1 MYKHFL
7 SVLSA
12 VIISILPATAQGTFQ
27 RPKLVVGVVID
38 QMRWDYLY
46 RYQNRFEEDGF
57 KRLMRE
63 GFNCENT
70 MLNYIPAVTAIGH
83 TSLYTGSVPAIHGI
97 AGNDFHINGKQTY
110 CTDDDNVS
118 TVGSTSNA
126 GKMSPRNLQ
135 TTTIGD
141 ELHLATNYQS
151 KVISISLKDRAAI
164 LPGGH
169 TADGAY
175 WFDTETGNFITS
187 TYYRDELPEWLD
199 KFNDKQLAKQY
210 LSKDWNTLYPIE
222 SYKKSC
228 VDNNDYET
236 PFPNTAA
243 PTMPVATSKIM
254 ETEGYGLIRNTPY
267 GNTITIDLALA
278 AIDGEHLG
286 NRGETDMLA
295 ISLSSTD
302 YIGHQFGT
310 YAIETEDTYL
320 RLDRDIARLLTT
332 LDEKIG
338 KGEYL
343 LFLTADHAAA
353 HNFKFLKDKN
363 IPAGGWDI
371 EKTKKSLNNNL
382 KSTFKTDKNLVSGLL
397 NYQIFLD
404 NEKIDSL
411 GIDKGDVIS
420 SAINYIKR
428 GEGVYC
434 AVEQENAG
442 TATIPSP
449 IKDRIIN
456 GYYPGRSGEIQIIMS
471 PGWYGLESEETGGTD
486 HGVWHPYDTH
496 VPLIFFG
503 SGIKPGHTFAPVDF
517 TDIAATIC
525 ALLRIQMP
533 DGCIGKPI
541 ADLTD
546 K

>member
-1 MYKHFL
+1 MHKYLFSL
-7 SVLSA
+7 LLA
-12 VIISILPATAQGTFQ
+12 AILAMPAMAQNPFR
-27 RPKLVVGVVID
+27 RPKLVVGVVVD

-46 RYQNRFEEDGF
+46 RYQERFGDNGF

-83 TSLYTGSVPAIHGI
+83 TSIYTGSVPAIHGI
-97 AGNDFHINGKQTY
+97 AGNDFHIDGKQTY
-110 CTDDDNVS
+110 CTDDAAVA
-118 TVGSTSNA
+118 TVGSNSDA
-126 GKMSPRNLQ
+126 GKMSPHNLKV
-135 TTTIGD
+135 TTIGD
-141 ELHLATNYQS
+141 ELHLATNYRS
-151 KVISISLKDRAAI
+151 KVISVSLKDRASI

-175 WFDTETGNFITS
+175 WFDAETGNFITS
-187 TYYRDELPEWLD
+187 TYYRKDLPGWLK
-199 KFNDKQLAKQY
+199 KFNDRQLAKHY
-210 LSKDWNTLYPIE
+210 LSQDWETLYPTE
-222 SYKKSC
+222 SYKNSTA
-228 VDNNDYET
+228 DNNSYEN
-236 PFPNTAA
+236 PFPGADT
-243 PTMPVATSKIM
+243 PTMPVATSKLM
-254 ETEGYGLIRNTPY
+254 DSEGLGLIRNTPY
-267 GNTITIDLALA
+267 GNTLTIDLALA
-278 AIDGEHLG
+278 AIDGERLG

-295 ISLSSTD
+295 VSLSSTD

-320 RLDRDIARLLTT
+320 RLDRDIARLLAA
-332 LDEKIG
+332 LDQEIG

-353 HNFKFLKDKN
+353 HNFKFLTDKG

-371 EKTKKSLNNNL
+371 GKTKAALNSHL
-382 KSTFKTDKNLVSGLL
+382 KAEFKTDCNLVSGLL

-411 GIDKGDVIS
+411 GISKENVVAA
-420 SAINYIKR
+420 AIDYIKR

-442 TATIPSP
+442 TATLPSP
-449 IKDRIIN
+449 IKDRIVN
-456 GYYPGRSGEIQIIMS
+456 GYYPGRSGEIQIIMQ
-471 PGWYGLESEETGGTD
+471 PGWYGLESEATGGTD

-503 SGIKPGHTFAPVDF
+503 SGINPGATFTPVEI
-517 TDIAATIC
+517 TDIAATVC
-525 ALLRIQMP
+525 ALLHIQMP
-533 DGCIGKPI
+533 DGCLGKPVTE
-541 ADLTD
+541 LT

>member
-1 MYKHFL
+1 MHKYLFSFL
-7 SVLSA
+7 LA
-12 VIISILPATAQGTFQ
+12 AILAMPAMAQNPFR
-27 RPKLVVGVVID
+27 RPKLVVGVVVD

-46 RYQNRFEEDGF
+46 RYQERFGDNGF

-83 TSLYTGSVPAIHGI
+83 TSIYTGSVPAIHGI
-97 AGNDFHINGKQTY
+97 AGNDFHIDGKQTY
-110 CTDDDNVS
+110 CTDDAAVA
-118 TVGSTSNA
+118 TVGSNSDA
-126 GKMSPRNLQ
+126 GKMSPHNLKV
-135 TTTIGD
+135 TTIGD
-141 ELHLATNYQS
+141 ELHLATNYRS
-151 KVISISLKDRAAI
+151 KIISVSLKDRASI

-175 WFDTETGNFITS
+175 WFDAETGNFITS
-187 TYYRDELPEWLD
+187 TYYRKDLPGWLK
-199 KFNDKQLAKQY
+199 KFNDRQLAKHY
-210 LSKDWNTLYPIE
+210 LSQDWETLYPTE
-222 SYKKSC
+222 SYKNSTA
-228 VDNNDYET
+228 DNNSYEN
-236 PFPNTAA
+236 PFPGADT
-243 PTMPVATSKIM
+243 PTMPVTTSKLM
-254 ETEGYGLIRNTPY
+254 DSEGLGLIRNTPY
-267 GNTITIDLALA
+267 GNTLTIDLALA
-278 AIDGEHLG
+278 AIDGERLG

-295 ISLSSTD
+295 VSLSSTD

-320 RLDRDIARLLTT
+320 RLDRDIARLLAA
-332 LDEKIG
+332 LDQKIG

-353 HNFKFLKDKN
+353 HNFKFLTDKG

-371 EKTKKSLNNNL
+371 EKTKAALNSHL
-382 KSTFKTDKNLVSGLL
+382 KAEFKTDCNLVSGLL

-411 GIDKGDVIS
+411 GISKENVVAA
-420 SAINYIKR
+420 AIDYIKR

-442 TATIPSP
+442 TATLPSP
-449 IKDRIIN
+449 IKDRIVN
-456 GYYPGRSGEIQIIMS
+456 GYYPGRSGEIQIIMQ
-471 PGWYGLESEETGGTD
+471 PGWYGLESEATGGTD

-503 SGIKPGHTFAPVDF
+503 SGINPGATFTPVEI
-517 TDIAATIC
+517 TDIAATVC
-525 ALLRIQMP
+525 ALLHIQMP
-533 DGCIGKPI
+533 DGCIGKPVTE
-541 ADLTD
+541 LT

>member
-1 MYKHFL
+1 MHKYLFSL
-7 SVLSA
+7 LLA
-12 VIISILPATAQGTFQ
+12 AILAMPAMAQNPFR
-27 RPKLVVGVVID
+27 RPKLVVGVVVD

-46 RYQNRFEEDGF
+46 RYQERFGDNGF

-83 TSLYTGSVPAIHGI
+83 TSIYTGSVPAIHGI
-97 AGNDFHINGKQTY
+97 AGNDFHIDGKQTY
-110 CTDDDNVS
+110 CTDDAAVA
-118 TVGSTSNA
+118 TVGSNSDA
-126 GKMSPRNLQ
+126 GKMSPHNLKV
-135 TTTIGD
+135 TTIGD
-141 ELHLATNYQS
+141 ELHLATNYRS
-151 KVISISLKDRAAI
+151 KVISVSLKDRASI

-175 WFDTETGNFITS
+175 WFDAETGNFITS
-187 TYYRDELPEWLD
+187 TYYRKDLPGWLK
-199 KFNDKQLAKQY
+199 KFNDRQLAKHY
-210 LSKDWNTLYPIE
+210 LSQDWETLYPTE
-222 SYKKSC
+222 SYKNSTA
-228 VDNNDYET
+228 DNNSYEN
-236 PFPNTAA
+236 PFPGADT
-243 PTMPVATSKIM
+243 PTMPVTTSKLM
-254 ETEGYGLIRNTPY
+254 DSEGLGLIRNTPY
-267 GNTITIDLALA
+267 GNTLTIDLALA
-278 AIDGEHLG
+278 AIDGERLG

-295 ISLSSTD
+295 VSLSSTD

-320 RLDRDIARLLTT
+320 RLDRDIARLLAA
-332 LDEKIG
+332 LDQKIG

-353 HNFKFLKDKN
+353 HNFKFLTDKG

-371 EKTKKSLNNNL
+371 GKTKAALNSHL
-382 KSTFKTDKNLVSGLL
+382 KAEFKTDCNLVSGLL

-411 GIDKGDVIS
+411 GISKKNVVAA
-420 SAINYIKR
+420 AIDYIKR

-442 TATIPSP
+442 TATLPSP
-449 IKDRIIN
+449 IKDRIVN
-456 GYYPGRSGEIQIIMS
+456 GYYPGRSGEIQIIMQ
-471 PGWYGLESEETGGTD
+471 PGWYGLESEATGGTD

-503 SGIKPGHTFAPVDF
+503 SGINPGATFTPVEI
-517 TDIAATIC
+517 TDIAATVC
-525 ALLRIQMP
+525 ALLHIQMP
-533 DGCIGKPI
+533 DGCLGKPVTE
-541 ADLTD
+541 LT

>member
-1 MYKHFL
+1 MHKYLFSL
-7 SVLSA
+7 LLA
-12 VIISILPATAQGTFQ
+12 AILAMPAMAQNPFR
-27 RPKLVVGVVID
+27 RPKLVVGVVVD

-46 RYQNRFEEDGF
+46 RYQERFGDNGF

-83 TSLYTGSVPAIHGI
+83 TSIYTGSVPAIHGI
-97 AGNDFHINGKQTY
+97 AGNDFHIDGKQTY
-110 CTDDDNVS
+110 CTDDAAVA
-118 TVGSTSNA
+118 TVGSNSDA
-126 GKMSPRNLQ
+126 GKMSPHNLKV
-135 TTTIGD
+135 TTIGD
-141 ELHLATNYQS
+141 ELHLATNYRS
-151 KVISISLKDRAAI
+151 KIISVSLKDRASI

-175 WFDTETGNFITS
+175 WFDAETGNFITS
-187 TYYRDELPEWLD
+187 TYYRKDLPGWLK
-199 KFNDKQLAKQY
+199 KFNDRQLAKHY
-210 LSKDWNTLYPIE
+210 LSQDWETLYPTE
-222 SYKKSC
+222 SYKNSTA
-228 VDNNDYET
+228 DNNSYEN
-236 PFPNTAA
+236 PFPGADT
-243 PTMPVATSKIM
+243 PTMPVTTSKLM
-254 ETEGYGLIRNTPY
+254 DSEGLGLIRNTPY
-267 GNTITIDLALA
+267 GNTLTIDLALA
-278 AIDGEHLG
+278 AIDGERLG

-295 ISLSSTD
+295 VSLSSTD

-320 RLDRDIARLLTT
+320 RLDRDIARLLAA
-332 LDEKIG
+332 LDQEIG

-353 HNFKFLKDKN
+353 HNFKFLTDKG

-371 EKTKKSLNNNL
+371 EKTKAALNSHL
-382 KSTFKTDKNLVSGLL
+382 KAEFKTDCNLVSGLL

-411 GIDKGDVIS
+411 GISKENVVAA
-420 SAINYIKR
+420 AIDYIKR

-442 TATIPSP
+442 TATLPSP
-449 IKDRIIN
+449 IKDRIVN
-456 GYYPGRSGEIQIIMS
+456 GYYPGRSGEIQIIMQ
-471 PGWYGLESEETGGTD
+471 PGWYGLESEATGGTD

-503 SGIKPGHTFAPVDF
+503 SGINPGATFTPVEI
-517 TDIAATIC
+517 TDIAATVC
-525 ALLRIQMP
+525 ALLHIQMP
-533 DGCIGKPI
+533 DGCIGKPVTE
-541 ADLTD
+541 LT

>member
-1 MYKHFL
+1 MHKYLFSL
-7 SVLSA
+7 LLA
-12 VIISILPATAQGTFQ
+12 AILAMPAMAQNPFR
-27 RPKLVVGVVID
+27 RPKLVVGVVVD

-46 RYQNRFEEDGF
+46 RYQERFGDNGF

-83 TSLYTGSVPAIHGI
+83 TSIYTGSVPAIHGI
-97 AGNDFHINGKQTY
+97 AGNDFHIDGKQTY
-110 CTDDDNVS
+110 CTDDAAVA
-118 TVGSTSNA
+118 TVGSNSDA
-126 GKMSPRNLQ
+126 GKMSPHNLKV
-135 TTTIGD
+135 TTIGD
-141 ELHLATNYQS
+141 ELHLATNYRS
-151 KVISISLKDRAAI
+151 KIISVSLKDRASI

-175 WFDTETGNFITS
+175 WFDAETGNFITS
-187 TYYRDELPEWLD
+187 TYYRKDLPGWLK
-199 KFNDKQLAKQY
+199 KFNDRQLAKHY
-210 LSKDWNTLYPIE
+210 LSQDWETLYPTE
-222 SYKKSC
+222 SYKNSTA
-228 VDNNDYET
+228 DNNSYEN
-236 PFPNTAA
+236 PFPGADT
-243 PTMPVATSKIM
+243 PTMPVTTSKLM
-254 ETEGYGLIRNTPY
+254 DSEGLGLIRNTPY
-267 GNTITIDLALA
+267 GNTLTIDLALA
-278 AIDGEHLG
+278 AIDGERLG

-295 ISLSSTD
+295 VSLSSTD

-320 RLDRDIARLLTT
+320 RLDRDIARLLAA
-332 LDEKIG
+332 LDQEIG

-353 HNFKFLKDKN
+353 HNFKFLTDKG

-371 EKTKKSLNNNL
+371 EKTKAALNSHL
-382 KSTFKTDKNLVSGLL
+382 KAEFKTDCNLVSGLL

-411 GIDKGDVIS
+411 GISKENVVAA
-420 SAINYIKR
+420 AIDYIKR

-442 TATIPSP
+442 TATLPSP
-449 IKDRIIN
+449 IKDRIVN
-456 GYYPGRSGEIQIIMS
+456 GYYPGRSGEIQIIMQ
-471 PGWYGLESEETGGTD
+471 PGWYGLESEATGGTD

-503 SGIKPGHTFAPVDF
+503 SGINPGATFTPVEI
-517 TDIAATIC
+517 TDIAATVC
-525 ALLRIQMP
+525 ALLHIQMP
-533 DGCIGKPI
+533 DGCLGKPVTE
-541 ADLTD
+541 LT

>member
-1 MYKHFL
+1 MHKYLFSL
-7 SVLSA
+7 LLA
-12 VIISILPATAQGTFQ
+12 AILAMPAMAQNPFR
-27 RPKLVVGVVID
+27 RPKLVVGVVVD

-46 RYQNRFEEDGF
+46 RYQERFGDNGF

-83 TSLYTGSVPAIHGI
+83 TSIYTGSVPAIHGI
-97 AGNDFHINGKQTY
+97 AGNDFHIDGKQTY
-110 CTDDDNVS
+110 CTDDAAVA
-118 TVGSTSNA
+118 TVGSNSDA
-126 GKMSPRNLQ
+126 GKMSPHNLKV
-135 TTTIGD
+135 TTIGD
-141 ELHLATNYQS
+141 ELHLATNYRS
-151 KVISISLKDRAAI
+151 KVISVSLKDRASI

-175 WFDTETGNFITS
+175 WFDAETGNFITS
-187 TYYRDELPEWLD
+187 TYYRKDLPGWLK
-199 KFNDKQLAKQY
+199 KFNDRQLAKHY
-210 LSKDWNTLYPIE
+210 LSQDWETLYPTE
-222 SYKKSC
+222 SYKNSTA
-228 VDNNDYET
+228 DNNSYEN
-236 PFPNTAA
+236 PFPGADT
-243 PTMPVATSKIM
+243 PTMPVTTSKLM
-254 ETEGYGLIRNTPY
+254 DSEGLGLIRNTPY
-267 GNTITIDLALA
+267 GNTLTIDLALA
-278 AIDGEHLG
+278 AIDGERLG

-295 ISLSSTD
+295 VSLSSTD

-320 RLDRDIARLLTT
+320 RLDRDIARLLAA
-332 LDEKIG
+332 LDQKIG

-353 HNFKFLKDKN
+353 HNFKFLTDKG

-371 EKTKKSLNNNL
+371 GKTKAALNSHL
-382 KSTFKTDKNLVSGLL
+382 KAEFKTDCNLVSGLL

-411 GIDKGDVIS
+411 CISKENVVAAAID
-420 SAINYIKR
+420 YIKR

-442 TATIPSP
+442 TATLPSP
-449 IKDRIIN
+449 IKNRIVN
-456 GYYPGRSGEIQIIMS
+456 GYYPGRSGEIQIIMQ
-471 PGWYGLESEETGGTD
+471 PGWYGLESEATGGTD

-503 SGIKPGHTFAPVDF
+503 SGINPGATFTPVEI
-517 TDIAATIC
+517 TDIAATVC
-525 ALLRIQMP
+525 ALLHIQMP
-533 DGCIGKPI
+533 DGCLGKPVTE
-541 ADLTD
+541 LT

>member
-1 MYKHFL
+1 MHKYLFSL
-7 SVLSA
+7 LLA
-12 VIISILPATAQGTFQ
+12 AILAMPAMAQNPFR
-27 RPKLVVGVVID
+27 RPKLVVGVVVD

-46 RYQNRFEEDGF
+46 RYQERFGDNGF

-83 TSLYTGSVPAIHGI
+83 TSIYTGSVPAIHGI
-97 AGNDFHINGKQTY
+97 AGNDFHIDGKQTY
-110 CTDDDNVS
+110 CTDDAAVA
-118 TVGSTSNA
+118 TVGSNSDA
-126 GKMSPRNLQ
+126 GKMSPHNLKV
-135 TTTIGD
+135 TTIGD
-141 ELHLATNYQS
+141 ELHLATNYRS
-151 KVISISLKDRAAI
+151 KIISVSLKDRASI

-175 WFDTETGNFITS
+175 WFDAETGNFITS
-187 TYYRDELPEWLD
+187 TYYRKDLPGWL
-199 KFNDKQLAKQY
+199 KQFNDRQLAKHY
-210 LSKDWNTLYPIE
+210 LSQDWETLYPTE
-222 SYKKSC
+222 SYKNSTA
-228 VDNNDYET
+228 DNNSYEN
-236 PFPNTAA
+236 PFPGADT
-243 PTMPVATSKIM
+243 PTMPVATSKLM
-254 ETEGYGLIRNTPY
+254 DSEGLGLIRNTPY
-267 GNTITIDLALA
+267 GNTLTIDLALA
-278 AIDGEHLG
+278 AIDGERLG

-295 ISLSSTD
+295 VSLSSTD

-310 YAIETEDTYL
+310 YAIETEDAYL
-320 RLDRDIARLLTT
+320 RLDRDIARLLAA
-332 LDEKIG
+332 LDQKIG

-353 HNFKFLKDKN
+353 HNFKFLTDKG

-371 EKTKKSLNNNL
+371 EKTKAALNSHL
-382 KSTFKTDKNLVSGLL
+382 KAEFKTDCNLVSGLL

-411 GIDKGDVIS
+411 GISKENVVAA
-420 SAINYIKR
+420 AIDYIKR

-442 TATIPSP
+442 TATLPSP
-449 IKDRIIN
+449 IKDRIVN
-456 GYYPGRSGEIQIIMS
+456 GYYPGRSGEIQIIMQ
-471 PGWYGLESEETGGTD
+471 PGWYGLESEATGGTD

-503 SGIKPGHTFAPVDF
+503 SGINPGATFTPVEI
-517 TDIAATIC
+517 TDIAATVC
-525 ALLRIQMP
+525 ALLHIQMP
-533 DGCIGKPI
+533 DGCLGKPVTE
-541 ADLTD
+541 LT

>member
-1 MYKHFL
+1 MHKYLFSL
-7 SVLSA
+7 LLA
-12 VIISILPATAQGTFQ
+12 AILAMPAMAQNPFR
-27 RPKLVVGVVID
+27 RPKLVVGVVVD

-46 RYQNRFEEDGF
+46 RYQERFGDNGF

-83 TSLYTGSVPAIHGI
+83 TSIYTGSVPAIHGI
-97 AGNDFHINGKQTY
+97 AGNDFHIDGKQTY
-110 CTDDDNVS
+110 CTDDAAVA
-118 TVGSTSNA
+118 TVGSNSDA
-126 GKMSPRNLQ
+126 GKMSPHNLKV
-135 TTTIGD
+135 TTIGD
-141 ELHLATNYQS
+141 ELHLATNYRS
-151 KVISISLKDRAAI
+151 KVISVSLKDRASI

-175 WFDTETGNFITS
+175 WFDAETGNFITS
-187 TYYRDELPEWLD
+187 TYYRKDLPGWL
-199 KFNDKQLAKQY
+199 KQFNDRQLAKHY
-210 LSKDWNTLYPIE
+210 LSQDWETLYPTE
-222 SYKKSC
+222 SYKNSTA
-228 VDNNDYET
+228 DNNSYEN
-236 PFPNTAA
+236 PFPGADT
-243 PTMPVATSKIM
+243 PTMPVATSKLM
-254 ETEGYGLIRNTPY
+254 DSEGLGLIRNTPY
-267 GNTITIDLALA
+267 GNTLTIDLALA
-278 AIDGEHLG
+278 AIDGERLG

-295 ISLSSTD
+295 VSLSSTD

-320 RLDRDIARLLTT
+320 RLDRDIARLLAA
-332 LDEKIG
+332 LDQKIG

-353 HNFKFLKDKN
+353 HNFKFLTDKG

-371 EKTKKSLNNNL
+371 EKTKAALNSHL
-382 KSTFKTDKNLVSGLL
+382 KAEFKTDCNLVSGLL

-411 GIDKGDVIS
+411 GISKENVVAA
-420 SAINYIKR
+420 AIDYIKR

-442 TATIPSP
+442 TATLPSP
-449 IKDRIIN
+449 IKDRIVN
-456 GYYPGRSGEIQIIMS
+456 GYYPGRSGEIQIIMQ
-471 PGWYGLESEETGGTD
+471 PGWYGLESEATGGTD

-503 SGIKPGHTFAPVDF
+503 SGINPGATFTPVEI
-517 TDIAATIC
+517 TDIAATVC
-525 ALLRIQMP
+525 ALLHIQMP
-533 DGCIGKPI
+533 DGCIGKPVI
-541 ADLTD
+541 ELT

>member
-1 MYKHFL
+1 MHKYLFSL
-7 SVLSA
+7 LLA
-12 VIISILPATAQGTFQ
+12 AILAMPAMAQNPFR
-27 RPKLVVGVVID
+27 RPKLVVGVVVD

-46 RYQNRFEEDGF
+46 RYQERFGDNGF

-83 TSLYTGSVPAIHGI
+83 TSIYTGSVPAIHGI
-97 AGNDFHINGKQTY
+97 AGNDFHIDGKQTY
-110 CTDDDNVS
+110 CTDDAAVA
-118 TVGSTSNA
+118 TVGSNSDA
-126 GKMSPRNLQ
+126 GKMSPHNLKV
-135 TTTIGD
+135 TTIGD
-141 ELHLATNYQS
+141 ELHLATNYRS
-151 KVISISLKDRAAI
+151 KVISVSLKDRASI

-175 WFDTETGNFITS
+175 WFDAETGNFITS
-187 TYYRDELPEWLD
+187 TYYRKDLPGWL
-199 KFNDKQLAKQY
+199 KQFNDRQLAKHY
-210 LSKDWNTLYPIE
+210 LSQDWETLYPTE
-222 SYKKSC
+222 SYKNSTA
-228 VDNNDYET
+228 DNNSYEN
-236 PFPNTAA
+236 PFPGADT
-243 PTMPVATSKIM
+243 PTMPVATSKLM
-254 ETEGYGLIRNTPY
+254 DSEGLGLIRNTPY
-267 GNTITIDLALA
+267 GNTLTIDLALA
-278 AIDGEHLG
+278 AIDGERLG

-295 ISLSSTD
+295 VSLSSTD

-320 RLDRDIARLLTT
+320 RLDRDIARLLAA
-332 LDEKIG
+332 LDQKIG

-353 HNFKFLKDKN
+353 HNFKFLTDKG

-371 EKTKKSLNNNL
+371 EKTKAALNSHL
-382 KSTFKTDKNLVSGLL
+382 KAEFKTDCNLVSGLL

-411 GIDKGDVIS
+411 GISKENVVAA
-420 SAINYIKR
+420 AIDYIKR

-442 TATIPSP
+442 TATLPSP
-449 IKDRIIN
+449 IKDRIVN
-456 GYYPGRSGEIQIIMS
+456 GYYPGRSGEIQIIMQ
-471 PGWYGLESEETGGTD
+471 PGWYGLESEATGGTD

-503 SGIKPGHTFAPVDF
+503 SGINPGATFTPVEI
-517 TDIAATIC
+517 TDIAATVC
-525 ALLRIQMP
+525 ALLHIQMP
-533 DGCIGKPI
+533 DGCLGKPVTE
-541 ADLTD
+541 LT

>member
-1 MYKHFL
+1 MHKYLFSL
-7 SVLSA
+7 LLA
-12 VIISILPATAQGTFQ
+12 AILAMPAMAQNPFR
-27 RPKLVVGVVID
+27 RPKLVVGVVVD

-46 RYQNRFEEDGF
+46 RYQERFGDNGF

-83 TSLYTGSVPAIHGI
+83 TSIYTGSVPAIHGI
-97 AGNDFHINGKQTY
+97 AGNDFHIDGKQTY
-110 CTDDDNVS
+110 CTDDAAVA
-118 TVGSTSNA
+118 TVGSNSDA
-126 GKMSPRNLQ
+126 GKMSPHNLKV
-135 TTTIGD
+135 TTIGD
-141 ELHLATNYQS
+141 ELHLATNYRS
-151 KVISISLKDRAAI
+151 KVISVSLKDRASI

-175 WFDTETGNFITS
+175 WFDAETGNFITS
-187 TYYRDELPEWLD
+187 TYYRKDLPGWLK
-199 KFNDKQLAKQY
+199 KFNDRQLAKHY
-210 LSKDWNTLYPIE
+210 LSQDWETLYPTE
-222 SYKKSC
+222 SYKNSTA
-228 VDNNDYET
+228 DNNSYEN
-236 PFPNTAA
+236 PFPGADT
-243 PTMPVATSKIM
+243 PTMPVTTSKLM
-254 ETEGYGLIRNTPY
+254 DSEGLGLIRNTPY
-267 GNTITIDLALA
+267 GNTLTIDLALA
-278 AIDGEHLG
+278 AIDGERLG

-295 ISLSSTD
+295 VSLSPTD

-320 RLDRDIARLLTT
+320 RLDRDIARLLAA
-332 LDEKIG
+332 LDQKIG

-353 HNFKFLKDKN
+353 HNFKFLTDKG

-371 EKTKKSLNNNL
+371 GKTKAALNSHL
-382 KSTFKTDKNLVSGLL
+382 KAEFKTDCNLVSGLL

-411 GIDKGDVIS
+411 CISKENVVAAAID
-420 SAINYIKR
+420 YIKR

-442 TATIPSP
+442 TATLPSP
-449 IKDRIIN
+449 IKNRIVN
-456 GYYPGRSGEIQIIMS
+456 GYYPGRSGEIQIIMQ
-471 PGWYGLESEETGGTD
+471 PGWYGLESEATGGTD

-503 SGIKPGHTFAPVDF
+503 SGINPGATFTPVEI
-517 TDIAATIC
+517 TDIAATVC
-525 ALLRIQMP
+525 ALLHIQMP
-533 DGCIGKPI
+533 DGCLGKPVTE
-541 ADLTD
+541 LT

>member
-1 MYKHFL
+1 MHKYLFSL
-7 SVLSA
+7 LLA
-12 VIISILPATAQGTFQ
+12 AILAMPAMAQNPFR
-27 RPKLVVGVVID
+27 RPKLVVGVVVD

-46 RYQNRFEEDGF
+46 RYQERFGDNGF

-83 TSLYTGSVPAIHGI
+83 TSIYTGSVPAIHGI
-97 AGNDFHINGKQTY
+97 AGNDFHIDGKQTY
-110 CTDDDNVS
+110 CTDDAAVA
-118 TVGSTSNA
+118 TVGSNSDA
-126 GKMSPRNLQ
+126 GKMSPHNLKV
-135 TTTIGD
+135 TTIGD
-141 ELHLATNYQS
+141 ELHLATNYRS
-151 KVISISLKDRAAI
+151 KIISVSLKDRASI

-175 WFDTETGNFITS
+175 WFDAETGNFITS
-187 TYYRDELPEWLD
+187 TYYRKDLPGWL
-199 KFNDKQLAKQY
+199 KQFNDRQLAKHY
-210 LSKDWNTLYPIE
+210 LSQDWETLYPTE
-222 SYKKSC
+222 SYKNSTA
-228 VDNNDYET
+228 DNNSYEN
-236 PFPNTAA
+236 PFPGADT
-243 PTMPVATSKIM
+243 PTMPVATSKLM
-254 ETEGYGLIRNTPY
+254 DSEGLGLIRNTPY
-267 GNTITIDLALA
+267 GNTLTIDLALA
-278 AIDGEHLG
+278 AIDGERLG

-295 ISLSSTD
+295 VSLSSTD

-320 RLDRDIARLLTT
+320 RLDRDIARLLAA
-332 LDEKIG
+332 LDHEIG

-353 HNFKFLKDKN
+353 HNFKFLTDKG

-371 EKTKKSLNNNL
+371 EKTKAALNSHL
-382 KSTFKTDKNLVSGLL
+382 KAEFKTDCNLVSGLL

-411 GIDKGDVIS
+411 CISKENVVAAAID
-420 SAINYIKR
+420 YIKR

-442 TATIPSP
+442 TATLPSP
-449 IKDRIIN
+449 IKDRIVN
-456 GYYPGRSGEIQIIMS
+456 GYYPGRSGEIQIIMQ
-471 PGWYGLESEETGGTD
+471 PGWYGLESEATGGTD

-503 SGIKPGHTFAPVDF
+503 SGINPGATFTPVEI
-517 TDIAATIC
+517 TDIAATVC
-525 ALLRIQMP
+525 ALLHIQMP
-533 DGCIGKPI
+533 DGCLGKPVTE
-541 ADLTD
+541 LT

>member
-1 MYKHFL
+1 MHKYLFSL
-7 SVLSA
+7 LLA
-12 VIISILPATAQGTFQ
+12 AILAMPAMAQNPFR
-27 RPKLVVGVVID
+27 RPKLVVGVVVD

-46 RYQNRFEEDGF
+46 RYQERFGDNGF

-83 TSLYTGSVPAIHGI
+83 TSIYTGSVPAIHGI
-97 AGNDFHINGKQTY
+97 AGNDFHIDGKQTY
-110 CTDDDNVS
+110 CTDDAAVA
-118 TVGSTSNA
+118 TVGSNSDA
-126 GKMSPRNLQ
+126 GKMSPHNLKV
-135 TTTIGD
+135 TTIGD
-141 ELHLATNYQS
+141 ELHLATNYRS
-151 KVISISLKDRAAI
+151 KVISVSLKDRASI

-175 WFDTETGNFITS
+175 WFDAETGNFITS
-187 TYYRDELPEWLD
+187 TYYRKDLPGWLK
-199 KFNDKQLAKQY
+199 KFNDRQLAKHY
-210 LSKDWNTLYPIE
+210 LSQDWETLYPTE
-222 SYKKSC
+222 SYKNSTA
-228 VDNNDYET
+228 DNNSYEN
-236 PFPNTAA
+236 PFPGADT
-243 PTMPVATSKIM
+243 PTMPVTTSKLM
-254 ETEGYGLIRNTPY
+254 DSEGLGLIRNTPY
-267 GNTITIDLALA
+267 GNTLTIDLALA
-278 AIDGEHLG
+278 AIDGERLG

-295 ISLSSTD
+295 VSLSSTD

-320 RLDRDIARLLTT
+320 RLDRDIARLLAA
-332 LDEKIG
+332 LDQKIG

-353 HNFKFLKDKN
+353 HNFKFLTDKG

-371 EKTKKSLNNNL
+371 GKTKAALNSHL
-382 KSTFKTDKNLVSGLL
+382 KAEFKTDCNLVSGLL

-411 GIDKGDVIS
+411 CISKENVVAAAID
-420 SAINYIKR
+420 YIKR

-442 TATIPSP
+442 TATLPSP
-449 IKDRIIN
+449 IKNRIVN
-456 GYYPGRSGEIQIIMS
+456 GYYPGRSGEIQIIMQ
-471 PGWYGLESEETGGTD
+471 PGWYGLESEATGGTD

-503 SGIKPGHTFAPVDF
+503 SGINPGATFTPVEI
-517 TDIAATIC
+517 TDIAATVC
-525 ALLRIQMP
+525 ALLHIQMP
-533 DGCIGKPI
+533 DGCIGKPVTE
-541 ADLTD
+541 LT

>member
-1 MYKHFL
+1 MHKYLFSL
-7 SVLSA
+7 LLA
-12 VIISILPATAQGTFQ
+12 AILAMPAMAQNPFR
-27 RPKLVVGVVID
+27 RPKLVVGVVVD

-46 RYQNRFEEDGF
+46 RYQERFGDNGF

-83 TSLYTGSVPAIHGI
+83 TSIYTGSVPAIHGI
-97 AGNDFHINGKQTY
+97 AGNDFHIDGKQTY
-110 CTDDDNVS
+110 CTDDAAVA
-118 TVGSTSNA
+118 TVGSNSDA
-126 GKMSPRNLQ
+126 GKMSPHNLKV
-135 TTTIGD
+135 TTIGD
-141 ELHLATNYQS
+141 ELHLATNYRS
-151 KVISISLKDRAAI
+151 KVISVSLKDRASI

-175 WFDTETGNFITS
+175 WFDAETGNFITS
-187 TYYRDELPEWLD
+187 TYYRKDLPGWL
-199 KFNDKQLAKQY
+199 KQFNDRQLAKHY
-210 LSKDWNTLYPIE
+210 LSQDWETLYPTE
-222 SYKKSC
+222 SYKNSTA
-228 VDNNDYET
+228 DNNSYEN
-236 PFPNTAA
+236 PFPGADT
-243 PTMPVATSKIM
+243 PTMPVTTSKLM
-254 ETEGYGLIRNTPY
+254 DSEGLGLIRNTPY
-267 GNTITIDLALA
+267 GNTLTIDLALA
-278 AIDGEHLG
+278 AIDGERLG

-295 ISLSSTD
+295 VSLSSTD

-320 RLDRDIARLLTT
+320 RLDRDIARLLAA
-332 LDEKIG
+332 LDQEIG

-353 HNFKFLKDKN
+353 HNFKFLTDKG

-371 EKTKKSLNNNL
+371 GKTKAALNSHL
-382 KSTFKTDKNLVSGLL
+382 KAEFKTDCNLVSGLL

-411 GIDKGDVIS
+411 GISKENVVAA
-420 SAINYIKR
+420 AIDYIKR

-442 TATIPSP
+442 TATLPSP
-449 IKDRIIN
+449 IKDRIVN
-456 GYYPGRSGEIQIIMS
+456 GYYPGRSGEIQIIMQ
-471 PGWYGLESEETGGTD
+471 PGWYGLESEATGGTD

-503 SGIKPGHTFAPVDF
+503 SGINPGATFTPVEI
-517 TDIAATIC
+517 TDIAATVC
-525 ALLRIQMP
+525 ALLHIQMP
-533 DGCIGKPI
+533 DGCLGKPVTE
-541 ADLTD
+541 LT

>member
-1 MYKHFL
+1 MHKYLFSL
-7 SVLSA
+7 LLA
-12 VIISILPATAQGTFQ
+12 AILAMPAMAQNPFR
-27 RPKLVVGVVID
+27 RPKLVVGVVVD

-46 RYQNRFEEDGF
+46 RYQERFGDNGF

-83 TSLYTGSVPAIHGI
+83 TSIYTGSVPAIHGI
-97 AGNDFHINGKQTY
+97 AGNDFHIDGKQTY
-110 CTDDDNVS
+110 CTDDAAVA
-118 TVGSTSNA
+118 TVGSNSDA
-126 GKMSPRNLQ
+126 GKMSPHNLKV
-135 TTTIGD
+135 TTIGD
-141 ELHLATNYQS
+141 ELHLATNYRS
-151 KVISISLKDRAAI
+151 KVISVSLKDRASI

-175 WFDTETGNFITS
+175 WFDAETGNFITS
-187 TYYRDELPEWLD
+187 TYYRKDLPGWLK
-199 KFNDKQLAKQY
+199 KFNDRQLAKHY
-210 LSKDWNTLYPIE
+210 LSQDWETLYPTE
-222 SYKKSC
+222 SYKNSTA
-228 VDNNDYET
+228 DNNSYEN
-236 PFPNTAA
+236 PFPGADT
-243 PTMPVATSKIM
+243 PTMPVTTSKLM
-254 ETEGYGLIRNTPY
+254 DSEGLGLIRNTPY
-267 GNTITIDLALA
+267 GNTLTIDLALA
-278 AIDGEHLG
+278 AIDGERLG

-295 ISLSSTD
+295 VSLSSTD

-320 RLDRDIARLLTT
+320 RLDRDIARLLAA
-332 LDEKIG
+332 LDQEIG

-353 HNFKFLKDKN
+353 HNFKFLTDKG

-371 EKTKKSLNNNL
+371 GKTKAALNSHL
-382 KSTFKTDKNLVSGLL
+382 KAEFKTDCNLVSGLL

-411 GIDKGDVIS
+411 CISKENVVAAAID
-420 SAINYIKR
+420 YIKR

-442 TATIPSP
+442 TATLPSP
-449 IKDRIIN
+449 IKDRIVN
-456 GYYPGRSGEIQIIMS
+456 GYYPGRSGEIQIIMQ
-471 PGWYGLESEETGGTD
+471 PGWYGLESEATGGTD

-503 SGIKPGHTFAPVDF
+503 SGINPGATFTPVEI
-517 TDIAATIC
+517 TDIAATVC
-525 ALLRIQMP
+525 ALLHIQMP
-533 DGCIGKPI
+533 DGCLGKPVTE
-541 ADLTD
+541 LT

>member
-1 MYKHFL
+1 MHKYLFSL
-7 SVLSA
+7 LLA
-12 VIISILPATAQGTFQ
+12 AILAMPAMAQNPFR
-27 RPKLVVGVVID
+27 RPKLVVGVVVD

-46 RYQNRFEEDGF
+46 RYQERFGDNGF

-83 TSLYTGSVPAIHGI
+83 TSIYTGSVPAIHGI
-97 AGNDFHINGKQTY
+97 AGNDFHIDGKQTY
-110 CTDDDNVS
+110 CTDDAAVA
-118 TVGSTSNA
+118 TVGSNSDA
-126 GKMSPRNLQ
+126 GKMSPHNLKV
-135 TTTIGD
+135 TTIGD
-141 ELHLATNYQS
+141 ELHLATNYRS
-151 KVISISLKDRAAI
+151 KIISVSLKDRASI

-175 WFDTETGNFITS
+175 WFDAETGNFITS
-187 TYYRDELPEWLD
+187 TYYRKDLPGWL
-199 KFNDKQLAKQY
+199 KQFNDRQLAKHY
-210 LSKDWNTLYPIE
+210 LSQDWETLYPTE
-222 SYKKSC
+222 SYKNSTA
-228 VDNNDYET
+228 DNNSYEN
-236 PFPNTAA
+236 PFPGADT
-243 PTMPVATSKIM
+243 PTMPVATSKLM
-254 ETEGYGLIRNTPY
+254 DSEGLGLIRNTPY
-267 GNTITIDLALA
+267 GNTLTIDLALA
-278 AIDGEHLG
+278 AIDGERLG

-295 ISLSSTD
+295 VSLSSTD

-320 RLDRDIARLLTT
+320 RLDRDIARLLAA
-332 LDEKIG
+332 LDQEIG

-353 HNFKFLKDKN
+353 HNFKFLTDKG

-371 EKTKKSLNNNL
+371 EKTKAALNSHL
-382 KSTFKTDKNLVSGLL
+382 KAEFKTDCNLVSGLL

-411 GIDKGDVIS
+411 GISKENVVAA
-420 SAINYIKR
+420 AIDYIKR

-442 TATIPSP
+442 TATLPSP
-449 IKDRIIN
+449 IKDRIVN
-456 GYYPGRSGEIQIIMS
+456 GYYPGRSGEIQIIMQ
-471 PGWYGLESEETGGTD
+471 PGWYGLESEATGGTD

-503 SGIKPGHTFAPVDF
+503 SGINPGATFTPVEI
-517 TDIAATIC
+517 TDIAATVC
-525 ALLRIQMP
+525 ALLHIQMP
-533 DGCIGKPI
+533 DGCLGKPVTE
-541 ADLTD
+541 LT

>member
-1 MYKHFL
+1 MHKYLFSL
-7 SVLSA
+7 LLA
-12 VIISILPATAQGTFQ
+12 AILAMPAMAQNPFR
-27 RPKLVVGVVID
+27 RPKLVVGVVVD

-46 RYQNRFEEDGF
+46 RYQERFGDNGF

-83 TSLYTGSVPAIHGI
+83 TSIYTGSVPAIHGI
-97 AGNDFHINGKQTY
+97 AGNDFHIDGKQTY
-110 CTDDDNVS
+110 CTDDAAVA
-118 TVGSTSNA
+118 TVGSNSDA
-126 GKMSPRNLQ
+126 GKMSPHNLKV
-135 TTTIGD
+135 TTIGD
-141 ELHLATNYQS
+141 ELHLATNYRS
-151 KVISISLKDRAAI
+151 KIISVSLKDRASI

-175 WFDTETGNFITS
+175 WFDAETGNFITS
-187 TYYRDELPEWLD
+187 TYYRKDLPGWL
-199 KFNDKQLAKQY
+199 KQFNDRQLAKHY
-210 LSKDWNTLYPIE
+210 LSQDWETLYPTE
-222 SYKKSC
+222 SYKNSTA
-228 VDNNDYET
+228 DNNSYEN
-236 PFPNTAA
+236 PFPGADT
-243 PTMPVATSKIM
+243 PTMPVATSKLM
-254 ETEGYGLIRNTPY
+254 DSEGLGLIRNTPY
-267 GNTITIDLALA
+267 GNTLTIDLALA
-278 AIDGEHLG
+278 AIDGERLG

-295 ISLSSTD
+295 VSLSSTD

-320 RLDRDIARLLTT
+320 RLDRDIARLLAA
-332 LDEKIG
+332 LDHEIG

-353 HNFKFLKDKN
+353 HNFKFLTDKG

-371 EKTKKSLNNNL
+371 EKTKAALNSHL
-382 KSTFKTDKNLVSGLL
+382 KAEFKTDCNLVSGLL

-411 GIDKGDVIS
+411 GISKENVVAA
-420 SAINYIKR
+420 AIDYIKR

-442 TATIPSP
+442 TATLPSP
-449 IKDRIIN
+449 IKDRIVN
-456 GYYPGRSGEIQIIMS
+456 GYYPGRSGEIQIIMQ
-471 PGWYGLESEETGGTD
+471 PGWYGLESEATGGTD

-503 SGIKPGHTFAPVDF
+503 SGINPGATFTPVEI
-517 TDIAATIC
+517 TDIAATVC
-525 ALLRIQMP
+525 ALLHIQMP
-533 DGCIGKPI
+533 DGCLGKPVTE
-541 ADLTD
+541 LT

>member
-1 MYKHFL
+1 MHKYLFSL
-7 SVLSA
+7 LLA
-12 VIISILPATAQGTFQ
+12 AILAMPAMAQNPFR
-27 RPKLVVGVVID
+27 RPKLVVGVVVD

-46 RYQNRFEEDGF
+46 RYQERFGDNGF

-83 TSLYTGSVPAIHGI
+83 TSIYTGSVPAIHGI
-97 AGNDFHINGKQTY
+97 AGNDFHIDGKQTY
-110 CTDDDNVS
+110 CTDDAAVA
-118 TVGSTSNA
+118 TVGSNSDA
-126 GKMSPRNLQ
+126 GKMSPHNLKV
-135 TTTIGD
+135 TTIGD
-141 ELHLATNYQS
+141 ELHLATNYRS
-151 KVISISLKDRAAI
+151 KVISVSLKDRASI

-175 WFDTETGNFITS
+175 WFDAETGNFITS
-187 TYYRDELPEWLD
+187 TYYRKDLPGWLK
-199 KFNDKQLAKQY
+199 KFNDRQLAKHY
-210 LSKDWNTLYPIE
+210 LSQDWETLYPTE
-222 SYKKSC
+222 SYKNSTA
-228 VDNNDYET
+228 DNNSYEN
-236 PFPNTAA
+236 PFPGADT
-243 PTMPVATSKIM
+243 PTMPVTTSKLM
-254 ETEGYGLIRNTPY
+254 DSEGLGLIRNTPY
-267 GNTITIDLALA
+267 GNTLTIDLALA
-278 AIDGEHLG
+278 AIDGERLG

-295 ISLSSTD
+295 VSLSSTD

-320 RLDRDIARLLTT
+320 RLDRDIARLLAA
-332 LDEKIG
+332 LDQKIG

-353 HNFKFLKDKN
+353 HNFKFLTDKG

-371 EKTKKSLNNNL
+371 EKTKAALNSHL
-382 KSTFKTDKNLVSGLL
+382 KAEFKTDCNLVSGLL

-411 GIDKGDVIS
+411 GISKENVVAA
-420 SAINYIKR
+420 AIDYIKR

-442 TATIPSP
+442 TATLPSP
-449 IKDRIIN
+449 IKDRIVN
-456 GYYPGRSGEIQIIMS
+456 GYYPGRSGEIQIIMQ
-471 PGWYGLESEETGGTD
+471 PGWYGLESEATGGTD

-503 SGIKPGHTFAPVDF
+503 SGINPGATFTPVEI
-517 TDIAATIC
+517 TDIAATVC
-525 ALLRIQMP
+525 ALLHIQMP
-533 DGCIGKPI
+533 DGCIGKPVTE
-541 ADLTD
+541 LT

>member
-1 MYKHFL
+1 
-7 SVLSA
+7 
-12 VIISILPATAQGTFQ
+12 
-27 RPKLVVGVVID
+27 
-38 QMRWDYLY
+38 MRWDYLY
-46 RYQNRFEEDGF
+46 RYQERFGDNGF

-83 TSLYTGSVPAIHGI
+83 TSIYTGSVPAIHGI
-97 AGNDFHINGKQTY
+97 AGNDFHIDGKQTY
-110 CTDDDNVS
+110 CTDDAAVA
-118 TVGSTSNA
+118 TVGSNSDA
-126 GKMSPRNLQ
+126 GKMSPHNLKV
-135 TTTIGD
+135 TTIGD
-141 ELHLATNYQS
+141 ELHLATNYRS
-151 KVISISLKDRAAI
+151 KVISVSLKDRASI

-175 WFDTETGNFITS
+175 WFDAETGNFITS
-187 TYYRDELPEWLD
+187 TYYR
-199 KFNDKQLAKQY
+199 NDRQLAKHY
-210 LSKDWNTLYPIE
+210 LSQDWETLYPTE
-222 SYKKSC
+222 SYKNSSA
-228 VDNNDYET
+228 DNNSYEN
-236 PFPNTAA
+236 PFPGADT
-243 PTMPVATSKIM
+243 PTMPVATSKLM
-254 ETEGYGLIRNTPY
+254 DSEGLGLIRNTPY
-267 GNTITIDLALA
+267 GNTLTIDLALA
-278 AIDGEHLG
+278 AIDGERLG

-295 ISLSSTD
+295 VSLSSTD

-320 RLDRDIARLLTT
+320 RLDRDIARLLAA
-332 LDEKIG
+332 LDQKIG

-353 HNFKFLKDKN
+353 HNFKFLTDKG

-371 EKTKKSLNNNL
+371 GKTKAALNSHL
-382 KSTFKTDKNLVSGLL
+382 KAEFKTDCNLVSGLL

-411 GIDKGDVIS
+411 GISKENVVAA
-420 SAINYIKR
+420 AIDYIKR

-442 TATIPSP
+442 TATLPSP
-449 IKDRIIN
+449 IKDRIVN
-456 GYYPGRSGEIQIIMS
+456 GYYPGRSGEIQIIMQ
-471 PGWYGLESEETGGTD
+471 PGWYGLESEATGGTD

-503 SGIKPGHTFAPVDF
+503 SGINPGATFTPVEI
-517 TDIAATIC
+517 TDIAATVC
-525 ALLRIQMP
+525 ALLHIQMP
-533 DGCIGKPI
+533 DGCIGKPVTE
-541 ADLTD
+541 LT

>member
-1 MYKHFL
+1 MHKYLFSL
-7 SVLSA
+7 LLA
-12 VIISILPATAQGTFQ
+12 AILAMPAMAQNPFR
-27 RPKLVVGVVID
+27 RPKLVVGVVVD

-46 RYQNRFEEDGF
+46 RYQERFGDNGF

-83 TSLYTGSVPAIHGI
+83 TSIYTGSVPAIHGI
-97 AGNDFHINGKQTY
+97 AGNDFHIDGKQTY
-110 CTDDDNVS
+110 CTDDAAVA
-118 TVGSTSNA
+118 TVGSNSDA
-126 GKMSPRNLQ
+126 GKMSPHNLKV
-135 TTTIGD
+135 TTIGD
-141 ELHLATNYQS
+141 ELHLATNYRS
-151 KVISISLKDRAAI
+151 KVISVSLKDRASI

-175 WFDTETGNFITS
+175 WFDAETGNFITS
-187 TYYRDELPEWLD
+187 TYYRKDLPGWLK
-199 KFNDKQLAKQY
+199 KFNDRQLAKHY
-210 LSKDWNTLYPIE
+210 LSQDWETLYPTE
-222 SYKKSC
+222 SYKNSTA
-228 VDNNDYET
+228 DNNSYEN
-236 PFPNTAA
+236 PFPGADT
-243 PTMPVATSKIM
+243 PTMPVTTSKLM
-254 ETEGYGLIRNTPY
+254 DSEGLGLIRNTPY
-267 GNTITIDLALA
+267 GNTLTIDLALA
-278 AIDGEHLG
+278 AIDGERLG

-295 ISLSSTD
+295 VSLSSTD

-320 RLDRDIARLLTT
+320 RLDRDIARLLAA
-332 LDEKIG
+332 LDQEIG

-353 HNFKFLKDKN
+353 HNFKFLTDKG

-371 EKTKKSLNNNL
+371 GKTKAALNSHL
-382 KSTFKTDKNLVSGLL
+382 KAEFKTDCNLVSGLL

-411 GIDKGDVIS
+411 CISKENVVAAAID
-420 SAINYIKR
+420 YIKR

-442 TATIPSP
+442 TATLPSP
-449 IKDRIIN
+449 IKNRIVN
-456 GYYPGRSGEIQIIMS
+456 GYYPGRSGEIQIIMQ
-471 PGWYGLESEETGGTD
+471 PGWYGLESEATGGTD

-503 SGIKPGHTFAPVDF
+503 SGINPGATFTPVEI
-517 TDIAATIC
+517 TDIAATVC
-525 ALLRIQMP
+525 ALLHIQMP
-533 DGCIGKPI
+533 DGCIGKPVTE
-541 ADLTD
+541 LT

>member
-1 MYKHFL
+1 MHKYLFSL
-7 SVLSA
+7 LLA
-12 VIISILPATAQGTFQ
+12 AILAMPAMAQNPFR
-27 RPKLVVGVVID
+27 RPKLVVGVVVD

-46 RYQNRFEEDGF
+46 RYQERFGDNGF

-83 TSLYTGSVPAIHGI
+83 TSIYTGSVPAIHGI
-97 AGNDFHINGKQTY
+97 AGNDFHIDGKQTY
-110 CTDDDNVS
+110 CTDDAAVA
-118 TVGSTSNA
+118 TVGSNSDA
-126 GKMSPRNLQ
+126 GKMSPHNLKV
-135 TTTIGD
+135 TTIGD
-141 ELHLATNYQS
+141 ELHLATNYRS
-151 KVISISLKDRAAI
+151 KIISVSLKDRASI

-175 WFDTETGNFITS
+175 WFDAETGNFITS
-187 TYYRDELPEWLD
+187 TYYRKDLPGWL
-199 KFNDKQLAKQY
+199 KQFNDRQLAKHY
-210 LSKDWNTLYPIE
+210 LSQDWETLYPTE
-222 SYKKSC
+222 SYKNSTA
-228 VDNNDYET
+228 DNNSYEN
-236 PFPNTAA
+236 PFPGADT
-243 PTMPVATSKIM
+243 PTMPVATSKLM
-254 ETEGYGLIRNTPY
+254 DSEGLGLIRNTPY
-267 GNTITIDLALA
+267 GNTLTIDLALA
-278 AIDGEHLG
+278 AIDGERLG

-295 ISLSSTD
+295 VSLSSTD

-310 YAIETEDTYL
+310 YAIETEDAYL
-320 RLDRDIARLLTT
+320 RLDRDIARLLAA
-332 LDEKIG
+332 LDQKIG

-353 HNFKFLKDKN
+353 HNFKFLTDKG

-371 EKTKKSLNNNL
+371 EKTKAALNSHL
-382 KSTFKTDKNLVSGLL
+382 KAEFKTDCNLVSGLL

-411 GIDKGDVIS
+411 GISKENVVAA
-420 SAINYIKR
+420 AIDYIKR

-442 TATIPSP
+442 TATLPSP
-449 IKDRIIN
+449 IKDRIVN
-456 GYYPGRSGEIQIIMS
+456 GYYPGRSGEIQIIMQ
-471 PGWYGLESEETGGTD
+471 PGWYGLESEATGGTD

-503 SGIKPGHTFAPVDF
+503 SGINPGATFTPVEI
-517 TDIAATIC
+517 TDIAATVC
-525 ALLRIQMP
+525 ALLHIQMP
-533 DGCIGKPI
+533 DGCIGKPVTE
-541 ADLTD
+541 LT

>member
-1 MYKHFL
+1 MHKYLFSL
-7 SVLSA
+7 LLA
-12 VIISILPATAQGTFQ
+12 AILAMPAMAQNPFR
-27 RPKLVVGVVID
+27 RPKLVVGVVVD

-46 RYQNRFEEDGF
+46 RYQERFGDNGF

-83 TSLYTGSVPAIHGI
+83 TSIYTGSVPAIHGI
-97 AGNDFHINGKQTY
+97 AGNDFHIDGKQTY
-110 CTDDDNVS
+110 CTDDAAVA
-118 TVGSTSNA
+118 TVGSNSDA
-126 GKMSPRNLQ
+126 GKMSPHNLKV
-135 TTTIGD
+135 TTIGD
-141 ELHLATNYQS
+141 ELHLATNYRS
-151 KVISISLKDRAAI
+151 KVISVSLKDRASI

-175 WFDTETGNFITS
+175 WFDAETGNFITS
-187 TYYRDELPEWLD
+187 TYYRKDLPGWLK
-199 KFNDKQLAKQY
+199 KFNDRQLAKHY
-210 LSKDWNTLYPIE
+210 LSQDWETLYPTE
-222 SYKKSC
+222 SYKNSTA
-228 VDNNDYET
+228 DNNSYEN
-236 PFPNTAA
+236 PFPGADT
-243 PTMPVATSKIM
+243 PTMPVTTSKLM
-254 ETEGYGLIRNTPY
+254 DSEGLGLIRNTPY
-267 GNTITIDLALA
+267 GNTLTIDLALA
-278 AIDGEHLG
+278 AIDGERLG

-295 ISLSSTD
+295 VSLSSTD

-320 RLDRDIARLLTT
+320 RLDRDIARLLAA
-332 LDEKIG
+332 LDQKIG

-353 HNFKFLKDKN
+353 HNFKFLTDKG

-371 EKTKKSLNNNL
+371 GKTKAALNSHL
-382 KSTFKTDKNLVSGLL
+382 KAEFKTDCNLVSGLL

-411 GIDKGDVIS
+411 CISKKNVVAAAID
-420 SAINYIKR
+420 YIKR

-442 TATIPSP
+442 TATLPSP
-449 IKDRIIN
+449 IKNRIVN
-456 GYYPGRSGEIQIIMS
+456 GYYPGRSGEIQIIMQ
-471 PGWYGLESEETGGTD
+471 PGWYGLESEATGGTD

-503 SGIKPGHTFAPVDF
+503 SGINPGATFTPVEI
-517 TDIAATIC
+517 TDIAATVC
-525 ALLRIQMP
+525 ALLHIQMP
-533 DGCIGKPI
+533 DGCLGKPVTE
-541 ADLTD
+541 LT

>member
-1 MYKHFL
+1 MHKYLFSL
-7 SVLSA
+7 LLA
-12 VIISILPATAQGTFQ
+12 AILAMPAMAQNPFR
-27 RPKLVVGVVID
+27 RPKLVVGVVVD

-46 RYQNRFEEDGF
+46 RYQERFGDNGF

-83 TSLYTGSVPAIHGI
+83 TSIYTGSVPAIHGI
-97 AGNDFHINGKQTY
+97 AGNDFHIDGKQTY
-110 CTDDDNVS
+110 CTDDAAVA
-118 TVGSTSNA
+118 TVGSNSDA
-126 GKMSPRNLQ
+126 GKMSPHNLKV
-135 TTTIGD
+135 TTIGD
-141 ELHLATNYQS
+141 ELHLATNYRS
-151 KVISISLKDRAAI
+151 KIISVSLKDRASI

-175 WFDTETGNFITS
+175 WFDAETGNFITS
-187 TYYRDELPEWLD
+187 TYYRKDLPGWL
-199 KFNDKQLAKQY
+199 KQFNDRQLAKHY
-210 LSKDWNTLYPIE
+210 LSQDWETLYPTE
-222 SYKKSC
+222 SYKNSTA
-228 VDNNDYET
+228 DNNSYEN
-236 PFPNTAA
+236 PFPGADT
-243 PTMPVATSKIM
+243 PTMPVATSKLM
-254 ETEGYGLIRNTPY
+254 DSEGLGLIRNTPY
-267 GNTITIDLALA
+267 GNTLTIDLALA
-278 AIDGEHLG
+278 AIDGERLG

-295 ISLSSTD
+295 VSLSSTD

-320 RLDRDIARLLTT
+320 RLDSDIARLLAA
-332 LDEKIG
+332 LDQKIG

-353 HNFKFLKDKN
+353 HNFKFLTDKG

-371 EKTKKSLNNNL
+371 EKTKAALNSHL
-382 KSTFKTDKNLVSGLL
+382 KAEFKTDCNLVSGLL

-411 GIDKGDVIS
+411 GISKENVVAA
-420 SAINYIKR
+420 AIDYIKR

-442 TATIPSP
+442 TATLPSP
-449 IKDRIIN
+449 IKDRIVN
-456 GYYPGRSGEIQIIMS
+456 GYYPGRSGEIQIIMQ
-471 PGWYGLESEETGGTD
+471 PGWYGLESEATGGTD

-503 SGIKPGHTFAPVDF
+503 SGINPGATFTPVEI
-517 TDIAATIC
+517 TDIAATVC
-525 ALLRIQMP
+525 ALLHIQMP
-533 DGCIGKPI
+533 DGCIGKPVTE
-541 ADLTD
+541 LT

>member
-1 MYKHFL
+1 MHKYLFSL
-7 SVLSA
+7 LLA
-12 VIISILPATAQGTFQ
+12 AILAIPAMAQNPFR
-27 RPKLVVGVVID
+27 RPKLVVGVVVD

-46 RYQNRFEEDGF
+46 RYQERFGDNGF

-83 TSLYTGSVPAIHGI
+83 TSIYTGSVPAIHGI
-97 AGNDFHINGKQTY
+97 AGNDFHIDGKQTY
-110 CTDDDNVS
+110 CTDDAAVA
-118 TVGSTSNA
+118 TVGSNSDA
-126 GKMSPRNLQ
+126 GKMSPHNLKV
-135 TTTIGD
+135 TTIGD
-141 ELHLATNYQS
+141 ELHLATNYRS
-151 KVISISLKDRAAI
+151 KVISVSLKDRASI

-175 WFDTETGNFITS
+175 WFDAETGNFITS
-187 TYYRDELPEWLD
+187 TYYRKDLPGWLK
-199 KFNDKQLAKQY
+199 KFNDRQLAKHY
-210 LSKDWNTLYPIE
+210 LSQDWETLYPTE
-222 SYKKSC
+222 SYKNSTA
-228 VDNNDYET
+228 DNNSYEN
-236 PFPNTAA
+236 PFPGADT
-243 PTMPVATSKIM
+243 PTMPVTTSKLM
-254 ETEGYGLIRNTPY
+254 DSEGLGLIRNTPY
-267 GNTITIDLALA
+267 GNTLTIDLALA
-278 AIDGEHLG
+278 AIDGERLG

-295 ISLSSTD
+295 VSLSSTD

-320 RLDRDIARLLTT
+320 RLDRDIARLLAA
-332 LDEKIG
+332 LDQKIG

-353 HNFKFLKDKN
+353 HNFKFLTDKG

-371 EKTKKSLNNNL
+371 GKTKAALNSHL
-382 KSTFKTDKNLVSGLL
+382 KAEFKTDCNLVSGLL

-411 GIDKGDVIS
+411 CISKENVVAAAID
-420 SAINYIKR
+420 YIKR

-442 TATIPSP
+442 TATLPSP
-449 IKDRIIN
+449 IKNRIVN
-456 GYYPGRSGEIQIIMS
+456 GYYPGRSGEIQIIMQ
-471 PGWYGLESEETGGTD
+471 PGWYGLESEATGGTD

-503 SGIKPGHTFAPVDF
+503 SGINPGATFTPVEI
-517 TDIAATIC
+517 TDIAATVC
-525 ALLRIQMP
+525 ALLHIQMP
-533 DGCIGKPI
+533 DGCLGKPVTE
-541 ADLTD
+541 LT

>member
-1 MYKHFL
+1 MHKYLFSL
-7 SVLSA
+7 LLA
-12 VIISILPATAQGTFQ
+12 AILAMPAMAQNPFR
-27 RPKLVVGVVID
+27 RPKLVVGVVVD

-46 RYQNRFEEDGF
+46 RYQERFGDNGF

-83 TSLYTGSVPAIHGI
+83 TSIYTGSVPAIHGI
-97 AGNDFHINGKQTY
+97 AGNDFHIDGKQTY
-110 CTDDDNVS
+110 CTDDAAVA
-118 TVGSTSNA
+118 TVGSNSDA
-126 GKMSPRNLQ
+126 GKMSPHNLKV
-135 TTTIGD
+135 TTIGD
-141 ELHLATNYQS
+141 ELHLATNYRS
-151 KVISISLKDRAAI
+151 KIISVSLKDRASI

-175 WFDTETGNFITS
+175 WFDAETGNFITS
-187 TYYRDELPEWLD
+187 TYYRKDLPGWLK
-199 KFNDKQLAKQY
+199 KFNDRQLAKHY
-210 LSKDWNTLYPIE
+210 LSQDWETLYPTE
-222 SYKKSC
+222 SYKNSTA
-228 VDNNDYET
+228 DNNSYEN
-236 PFPNTAA
+236 PFPGADT
-243 PTMPVATSKIM
+243 PTMPVATSKLM
-254 ETEGYGLIRNTPY
+254 DSEGLGLIRNTPY
-267 GNTITIDLALA
+267 GNTLTIDLALA
-278 AIDGEHLG
+278 AIDGERLG

-295 ISLSSTD
+295 VSLSSTD

-320 RLDRDIARLLTT
+320 RLDRDIARLLAA
-332 LDEKIG
+332 LDQEIG

-353 HNFKFLKDKN
+353 HNFKFLTDKG

-371 EKTKKSLNNNL
+371 EKTKAALNSHL
-382 KSTFKTDKNLVSGLL
+382 KAEFKTDCNLVSGLL

-411 GIDKGDVIS
+411 GISKENVVAA
-420 SAINYIKR
+420 AIDYIKR

-442 TATIPSP
+442 TATLPSP
-449 IKDRIIN
+449 IKDRIVN
-456 GYYPGRSGEIQIIMS
+456 GYYPGRSGEIQIIMQ
-471 PGWYGLESEETGGTD
+471 PGWYGLESEATGGTD

-503 SGIKPGHTFAPVDF
+503 SGINPGATFTPVEI
-517 TDIAATIC
+517 TDIAATVC
-525 ALLRIQMP
+525 ALLHIQMP
-533 DGCIGKPI
+533 DGCLGKPVTE
-541 ADLTD
+541 LT

>member
-1 MYKHFL
+1 MHKYLFSL
-7 SVLSA
+7 LLA
-12 VIISILPATAQGTFQ
+12 AILAMPAMAQNPFR
-27 RPKLVVGVVID
+27 RPKLVVGVVVD

-46 RYQNRFEEDGF
+46 RYQERFGDNGF

-83 TSLYTGSVPAIHGI
+83 TSIYTGSVPAIHGI
-97 AGNDFHINGKQTY
+97 AGNDFHIDGKQTY
-110 CTDDDNVS
+110 CTDDAAVA
-118 TVGSTSNA
+118 TVGSNSDA
-126 GKMSPRNLQ
+126 GKMSPHNLKV
-135 TTTIGD
+135 TTIGD
-141 ELHLATNYQS
+141 ELHLATNYRS
-151 KVISISLKDRAAI
+151 KVISVSLKDRASI

-175 WFDTETGNFITS
+175 WFDAETGNFITS
-187 TYYRDELPEWLD
+187 TYYRKDLPGWLK
-199 KFNDKQLAKQY
+199 KFNDRQLAKHY
-210 LSKDWNTLYPIE
+210 LSQDWETLYPTE
-222 SYKKSC
+222 SYKNSTA
-228 VDNNDYET
+228 DNNSYEN
-236 PFPNTAA
+236 PFPGADT
-243 PTMPVATSKIM
+243 PTMPVTTSKLM
-254 ETEGYGLIRNTPY
+254 DSEGLGLIRNTPY
-267 GNTITIDLALA
+267 GNTLTIDLALA
-278 AIDGEHLG
+278 AIDGERLG

-295 ISLSSTD
+295 VSLSSTD

-320 RLDRDIARLLTT
+320 RLDRDIARLLAA
-332 LDEKIG
+332 LDQKIG

-353 HNFKFLKDKN
+353 HNFKFLTDKG

-371 EKTKKSLNNNL
+371 RKTKAALNSHL
-382 KSTFKTDKNLVSGLL
+382 KAEFKTDCNLVSGLL

-411 GIDKGDVIS
+411 GISKENVVAA
-420 SAINYIKR
+420 AIDYIKR

-442 TATIPSP
+442 TATLPSP
-449 IKDRIIN
+449 IKDRIVN
-456 GYYPGRSGEIQIIMS
+456 GYYPGRSGEIQIIMQ
-471 PGWYGLESEETGGTD
+471 PGWYGLESEATGGTD

-503 SGIKPGHTFAPVDF
+503 SGINPGATFTPVEI
-517 TDIAATIC
+517 TDIAATVC
-525 ALLRIQMP
+525 ALLHIQMP
-533 DGCIGKPI
+533 DGCIGKPVTE
-541 ADLTD
+541 LT

>member
-1 MYKHFL
+1 MHKYLFSL
-7 SVLSA
+7 LLA
-12 VIISILPATAQGTFQ
+12 AILAMPAMAQNPFR
-27 RPKLVVGVVID
+27 RPKLVVGVVVD

-46 RYQNRFEEDGF
+46 RYQERFGDNGF

-83 TSLYTGSVPAIHGI
+83 TSIYTGSVPAIHGI
-97 AGNDFHINGKQTY
+97 AGNDFHIDGKQTY
-110 CTDDDNVS
+110 CTDDAAVA
-118 TVGSTSNA
+118 TVGSNSDA
-126 GKMSPRNLQ
+126 GKMSPHNLKV
-135 TTTIGD
+135 TTIGD
-141 ELHLATNYQS
+141 ELHLATNYRS
-151 KVISISLKDRAAI
+151 KIISVSLKDRASI

-175 WFDTETGNFITS
+175 WFDAETGNFITS
-187 TYYRDELPEWLD
+187 TYYRKDLPGWL
-199 KFNDKQLAKQY
+199 KQFNDRQSAKHY
-210 LSKDWNTLYPIE
+210 LSQDWETLYPTE
-222 SYKKSC
+222 SYKNSTA
-228 VDNNDYET
+228 DNNSYEN
-236 PFPNTAA
+236 PFPGADT
-243 PTMPVATSKIM
+243 PTMPVATSKLM
-254 ETEGYGLIRNTPY
+254 DSEGLGLIRNTPY
-267 GNTITIDLALA
+267 GNTLTIDLALA
-278 AIDGEHLG
+278 AIDGERLG

-295 ISLSSTD
+295 VSLSSTD

-320 RLDRDIARLLTT
+320 RLDRDIARLLAA
-332 LDEKIG
+332 LDQKIG

-353 HNFKFLKDKN
+353 HNFKFLTDKG

-371 EKTKKSLNNNL
+371 EKTKAALNSHL
-382 KSTFKTDKNLVSGLL
+382 KAEFKTDCNLVSGLL

-411 GIDKGDVIS
+411 GISKENVVAA
-420 SAINYIKR
+420 AIDYIKR

-442 TATIPSP
+442 TATLPSP
-449 IKDRIIN
+449 IKNRIVN
-456 GYYPGRSGEIQIIMS
+456 GYYPGRSGEIQIIMQ
-471 PGWYGLESEETGGTD
+471 PGWYGLESEATGGTD

-503 SGIKPGHTFAPVDF
+503 SGINPGATFTPVEI
-517 TDIAATIC
+517 TDIAATVC
-525 ALLRIQMP
+525 ALLHIQMP
-533 DGCIGKPI
+533 DGCLGKPVTE
-541 ADLTD
+541 LT

>member
-1 MYKHFL
+1 MHKYLFSL
-7 SVLSA
+7 LLA
-12 VIISILPATAQGTFQ
+12 AILAMPAMAQNPFR
-27 RPKLVVGVVID
+27 RPKLVVGVVVD

-46 RYQNRFEEDGF
+46 RYQERFGDNGF

-83 TSLYTGSVPAIHGI
+83 TSIYTGSVPAIHGI
-97 AGNDFHINGKQTY
+97 AGNDFHIDGKQTY
-110 CTDDDNVS
+110 CTDDAAVA
-118 TVGSTSNA
+118 TVGSNSDA
-126 GKMSPRNLQ
+126 GKMSPHNLKV
-135 TTTIGD
+135 TTIGD
-141 ELHLATNYQS
+141 ELHLATNYRS
-151 KVISISLKDRAAI
+151 KIISVSLKDRASI

-175 WFDTETGNFITS
+175 WFDAETGNFITS
-187 TYYRDELPEWLD
+187 TYYRKDLPGWL
-199 KFNDKQLAKQY
+199 KQFNDRQLAKHY
-210 LSKDWNTLYPIE
+210 LSQDWETLYPTE
-222 SYKKSC
+222 SYKNSTA
-228 VDNNDYET
+228 DNNSYEN
-236 PFPNTAA
+236 PFPGADT
-243 PTMPVATSKIM
+243 PTMPVATSKLM
-254 ETEGYGLIRNTPY
+254 DSEGLGLIRNTPY
-267 GNTITIDLALA
+267 GNTLTIDLALA
-278 AIDGEHLG
+278 AIDGERLG

-295 ISLSSTD
+295 VSLSSTD

-320 RLDRDIARLLTT
+320 RLDRDIARLLAA
-332 LDEKIG
+332 LDQEIG

-353 HNFKFLKDKN
+353 HNFKFLTDKG

-371 EKTKKSLNNNL
+371 GKTKAALNSHL
-382 KSTFKTDKNLVSGLL
+382 KAEFKTDCNLVSGLL

-411 GIDKGDVIS
+411 CISKENVVAAAID
-420 SAINYIKR
+420 YIKR

-442 TATIPSP
+442 TATLPSP
-449 IKDRIIN
+449 IKNRIVN
-456 GYYPGRSGEIQIIMS
+456 GYYPGRSGEIQIIMQ
-471 PGWYGLESEETGGTD
+471 PGWYGLESEATGGTD

-503 SGIKPGHTFAPVDF
+503 SGINPGATFTPVEI
-517 TDIAATIC
+517 TDIAATVC
-525 ALLRIQMP
+525 ALLHIQMP
-533 DGCIGKPI
+533 DGCIGKPVTE
-541 ADLTD
+541 LT

>member
-1 MYKHFL
+1 MHKYLFSL
-7 SVLSA
+7 LLA
-12 VIISILPATAQGTFQ
+12 AILAMPAMAQNPFR
-27 RPKLVVGVVID
+27 RPKLVVGVVVD

-46 RYQNRFEEDGF
+46 RYQERFGDNGF

-83 TSLYTGSVPAIHGI
+83 TSIYTGSVPAIHGI
-97 AGNDFHINGKQTY
+97 AGNDFHIDGKQTY
-110 CTDDDNVS
+110 CTDDAAVA
-118 TVGSTSNA
+118 TVGSNSDA
-126 GKMSPRNLQ
+126 GKMSPHNLKV
-135 TTTIGD
+135 TTIGD
-141 ELHLATNYQS
+141 ELHLATNYRS
-151 KVISISLKDRAAI
+151 KVISVSLKDRASI

-175 WFDTETGNFITS
+175 WFDAETGNFITS
-187 TYYRDELPEWLD
+187 TYYRKDLPGWL
-199 KFNDKQLAKQY
+199 KQFNDRQLAKHY
-210 LSKDWNTLYPIE
+210 LSQDWETLYPTE
-222 SYKKSC
+222 SYKNSTA
-228 VDNNDYET
+228 DNNSYEN
-236 PFPNTAA
+236 PFPGADT
-243 PTMPVATSKIM
+243 PTMPVATSKLM
-254 ETEGYGLIRNTPY
+254 DSEGLGLIRNTPY
-267 GNTITIDLALA
+267 GNTLTIDLALA
-278 AIDGEHLG
+278 AIDGERLG

-295 ISLSSTD
+295 VSLSSTD

-320 RLDRDIARLLTT
+320 RLDRDIARLLAA
-332 LDEKIG
+332 LDHEIG

-353 HNFKFLKDKN
+353 HNFKFLTDKG

-371 EKTKKSLNNNL
+371 EKTKAALNSHL
-382 KSTFKTDKNLVSGLL
+382 KAEFKTDCNLVSGLL

-411 GIDKGDVIS
+411 GISKENVVAA
-420 SAINYIKR
+420 AIDYIKR

-442 TATIPSP
+442 TATLPSP
-449 IKDRIIN
+449 IKDRIVN
-456 GYYPGRSGEIQIIMS
+456 GYYPGRSGEIQIIMQ
-471 PGWYGLESEETGGTD
+471 PGWYGLESEATGGTD

-503 SGIKPGHTFAPVDF
+503 SGINPGATFTPVEI
-517 TDIAATIC
+517 TDIAATVC
-525 ALLRIQMP
+525 ALLHIQMP
-533 DGCIGKPI
+533 DGCLGKPVTE
-541 ADLTD
+541 LT

>member
-1 MYKHFL
+1 MHKYLFSFL
-7 SVLSA
+7 LA
-12 VIISILPATAQGTFQ
+12 AILAMPAMAQNPFR
-27 RPKLVVGVVID
+27 RPKLVVGVVVD

-46 RYQNRFEEDGF
+46 RYQERFGDNGF

-83 TSLYTGSVPAIHGI
+83 TSIYTGSVPAIHGI
-97 AGNDFHINGKQTY
+97 AGNDFHIDGKQTY
-110 CTDDDNVS
+110 CTDDAAVA
-118 TVGSTSNA
+118 TVGSNSDA
-126 GKMSPRNLQ
+126 GKMSPHNLKV
-135 TTTIGD
+135 TTIGD
-141 ELHLATNYQS
+141 ELHLATNYRS
-151 KVISISLKDRAAI
+151 KIISVSLKDRASI

-175 WFDTETGNFITS
+175 WFDAETGNFITS
-187 TYYRDELPEWLD
+187 TYYRKDLPGWL
-199 KFNDKQLAKQY
+199 KQFNDRQLAKHY
-210 LSKDWNTLYPIE
+210 LSQDWETLYPTE
-222 SYKKSC
+222 SYKNSTA
-228 VDNNDYET
+228 DNNSYEN
-236 PFPNTAA
+236 PFPGADT
-243 PTMPVATSKIM
+243 PTMPVATSKLM
-254 ETEGYGLIRNTPY
+254 DSEGLGLIRNTPY
-267 GNTITIDLALA
+267 GNTLTIDLALA
-278 AIDGEHLG
+278 AIDGERLG

-295 ISLSSTD
+295 VSLSSTD

-320 RLDRDIARLLTT
+320 RLDRDIARLLAA
-332 LDEKIG
+332 LDQKIG

-353 HNFKFLKDKN
+353 HNFKFLTDKG

-371 EKTKKSLNNNL
+371 EKTKAALNSHL
-382 KSTFKTDKNLVSGLL
+382 KAEFKTDCNLVSGLL

-411 GIDKGDVIS
+411 GISKENVVAA
-420 SAINYIKR
+420 AIDYIKR

-442 TATIPSP
+442 TATLPSP
-449 IKDRIIN
+449 IKDRIVN
-456 GYYPGRSGEIQIIMS
+456 GYYPGRSGEIQIIMQ
-471 PGWYGLESEETGGTD
+471 PGWYGLESEATGGTD

-503 SGIKPGHTFAPVDF
+503 SGINPGATFTPVEI
-517 TDIAATIC
+517 TDIAATVC
-525 ALLRIQMP
+525 ALLHIQMP
-533 DGCIGKPI
+533 DGCIGKPVTE
-541 ADLTD
+541 LT

>member
-1 MYKHFL
+1 MHKYLFSL
-7 SVLSA
+7 LLA
-12 VIISILPATAQGTFQ
+12 AILAMPAMAQNPFR
-27 RPKLVVGVVID
+27 RPKLVVGVVVD

-46 RYQNRFEEDGF
+46 RYQERFGDNGF

-83 TSLYTGSVPAIHGI
+83 TSIYTGSVPAIHGI
-97 AGNDFHINGKQTY
+97 AGNDFHIDGKQTY
-110 CTDDDNVS
+110 CTDDAAVA
-118 TVGSTSNA
+118 TVGSNSDA
-126 GKMSPRNLQ
+126 GKMSPHNLKV
-135 TTTIGD
+135 TTIGD
-141 ELHLATNYQS
+141 ELHLATNYRS
-151 KVISISLKDRAAI
+151 KVISVSLKDRASI

-175 WFDTETGNFITS
+175 WFDAETGNFITS
-187 TYYRDELPEWLD
+187 TYYRKDLPGWL
-199 KFNDKQLAKQY
+199 KQFNDRQLAKHY
-210 LSKDWNTLYPIE
+210 LSQDWETLYPTE
-222 SYKKSC
+222 SYKNSTA
-228 VDNNDYET
+228 DNNSYEN
-236 PFPNTAA
+236 PFPGADT
-243 PTMPVATSKIM
+243 PTMPVTTSKLM
-254 ETEGYGLIRNTPY
+254 DSEGLGLIRNTPY
-267 GNTITIDLALA
+267 GNTLTIDLALA
-278 AIDGEHLG
+278 AIDGERLG

-295 ISLSSTD
+295 VSLSSTD

-320 RLDRDIARLLTT
+320 RLDRDIARLLAA
-332 LDEKIG
+332 LDQEIG

-353 HNFKFLKDKN
+353 HNFKFLTDKG

-371 EKTKKSLNNNL
+371 GKTKAALNSHL
-382 KSTFKTDKNLVSGLL
+382 KAEFKTDCNLVSGLL

-411 GIDKGDVIS
+411 GISKENVVAA
-420 SAINYIKR
+420 AIDYIKR

-442 TATIPSP
+442 TATLPSP
-449 IKDRIIN
+449 IKDRIVN
-456 GYYPGRSGEIQIIMS
+456 GYYPGRSGEIQIIMQ
-471 PGWYGLESEETGGTD
+471 PGWYGLESEATGGTD

-503 SGIKPGHTFAPVDF
+503 SGINPGATFTPVEI
-517 TDIAATIC
+517 TDIAATVC
-525 ALLRIQMP
+525 ALLHIQMP
-533 DGCIGKPI
+533 DGCIGKPVTE
-541 ADLTD
+541 LT

>member
-1 MYKHFL
+1 MHKYLFSL
-7 SVLSA
+7 LLA
-12 VIISILPATAQGTFQ
+12 AILAMPAMAQNPFR
-27 RPKLVVGVVID
+27 RPKLVVGVVVD

-46 RYQNRFEEDGF
+46 RYQERFGDNGF

-83 TSLYTGSVPAIHGI
+83 TSIYTGSVPAIHGI
-97 AGNDFHINGKQTY
+97 AGNDFHIDGKQTY
-110 CTDDDNVS
+110 CTDDAAVA
-118 TVGSTSNA
+118 TVGSNSDA
-126 GKMSPRNLQ
+126 GKMSPHNLKV
-135 TTTIGD
+135 TTIGD
-141 ELHLATNYQS
+141 ELHLATNYRS
-151 KVISISLKDRAAI
+151 KVISVSLKDRASI

-175 WFDTETGNFITS
+175 WFDAETGNFITS
-187 TYYRDELPEWLD
+187 TYYRKDLPGWL
-199 KFNDKQLAKQY
+199 KQFNDRQLAKHY
-210 LSKDWNTLYPIE
+210 LSQDWETLYPTE
-222 SYKKSC
+222 SYKNSTA
-228 VDNNDYET
+228 DNNSYEN
-236 PFPNTAA
+236 PFPGADT
-243 PTMPVATSKIM
+243 PTMPVATSKLM
-254 ETEGYGLIRNTPY
+254 DSEGLGLIRNTPY
-267 GNTITIDLALA
+267 GNTLTIDLALA
-278 AIDGEHLG
+278 AIDGERLG

-295 ISLSSTD
+295 VSLSSTD

-320 RLDRDIARLLTT
+320 RLDRDIARLLAA
-332 LDEKIG
+332 LDQKIG

-353 HNFKFLKDKN
+353 HNFKFLTDKG

-371 EKTKKSLNNNL
+371 GKTKAALNSHL
-382 KSTFKTDKNLVSGLL
+382 KAEFKTDCNLVSGLL

-411 GIDKGDVIS
+411 GISKENVVAA
-420 SAINYIKR
+420 AIDYIKR

-442 TATIPSP
+442 TATLPSP
-449 IKDRIIN
+449 IKDRIVN
-456 GYYPGRSGEIQIIMS
+456 GYYPGRSGEIQIIMQ
-471 PGWYGLESEETGGTD
+471 PGWYGLESEATGGTD

-503 SGIKPGHTFAPVDF
+503 SGINPGATFTPVEI
-517 TDIAATIC
+517 TDIAATVC
-525 ALLRIQMP
+525 ALLHIQMP
-533 DGCIGKPI
+533 DGCLGKPVTE
-541 ADLTD
+541 LT

>member
-1 MYKHFL
+1 MHKYLFSL
-7 SVLSA
+7 LLA
-12 VIISILPATAQGTFQ
+12 AILAMPAMAQTPFR
-27 RPKLVVGVVID
+27 RPKLVVGVVVD

-46 RYQNRFEEDGF
+46 RYQERFGDNGF

-83 TSLYTGSVPAIHGI
+83 TSIYTGSVPAIHGI
-97 AGNDFHINGKQTY
+97 AGNDFHIDGKQTY
-110 CTDDDNVS
+110 CTDDAAVA
-118 TVGSTSNA
+118 TVGSNSDA
-126 GKMSPRNLQ
+126 GKMSPHNLKV
-135 TTTIGD
+135 TTIGD
-141 ELHLATNYQS
+141 ELHLATNYRS
-151 KVISISLKDRAAI
+151 KVISVSLKDRASI

-175 WFDTETGNFITS
+175 WFDAETGNFITS
-187 TYYRDELPEWLD
+187 TYYRKDLPGWLK
-199 KFNDKQLAKQY
+199 KFNDRQLAKHY
-210 LSKDWNTLYPIE
+210 LSQDWETLYPTE
-222 SYKKSC
+222 SYKNSTA
-228 VDNNDYET
+228 DNNSYEN
-236 PFPNTAA
+236 PFPGADT
-243 PTMPVATSKIM
+243 PTMPVATSKLM
-254 ETEGYGLIRNTPY
+254 DSEGLGLIRNTPY
-267 GNTITIDLALA
+267 GNTLTIDLALA
-278 AIDGEHLG
+278 AIDGERLG

-295 ISLSSTD
+295 VSLSSTD

-320 RLDRDIARLLTT
+320 RLDRDIARLLAA
-332 LDEKIG
+332 LDHEIG

-353 HNFKFLKDKN
+353 HNFKFLTDKG

-371 EKTKKSLNNNL
+371 EKTKAALNSHL
-382 KSTFKTDKNLVSGLL
+382 KAEFKTDCNLVSGLL

-411 GIDKGDVIS
+411 GISKENVVAA
-420 SAINYIKR
+420 AIDYIKR

-442 TATIPSP
+442 TATLPSP
-449 IKDRIIN
+449 IKDRIVN
-456 GYYPGRSGEIQIIMS
+456 GYYPGRSGEIQIIMQ
-471 PGWYGLESEETGGTD
+471 PGWYGLESEATGGTD

-503 SGIKPGHTFAPVDF
+503 SGINPGATFTPVEI
-517 TDIAATIC
+517 TDIAATVC
-525 ALLRIQMP
+525 ALLHIQMP
-533 DGCIGKPI
+533 DGCIGKPVTE
-541 ADLTD
+541 LT

>member
-1 MYKHFL
+1 MHKYLFSFL
-7 SVLSA
+7 LA
-12 VIISILPATAQGTFQ
+12 AILAMPAMAQNPFR
-27 RPKLVVGVVID
+27 RPKLVVGVVVD

-46 RYQNRFEEDGF
+46 RYQERFGDNGF

-83 TSLYTGSVPAIHGI
+83 TSIYTGSVPAIHGI
-97 AGNDFHINGKQTY
+97 AGNDFHIDGKQTY
-110 CTDDDNVS
+110 CTDDAAVA
-118 TVGSTSNA
+118 TVGSNSDA
-126 GKMSPRNLQ
+126 GKMSPHNLKV
-135 TTTIGD
+135 TTIGD
-141 ELHLATNYQS
+141 ELHLATNYRS
-151 KVISISLKDRAAI
+151 KVISVSLKDRASI

-175 WFDTETGNFITS
+175 WFDAETGNFITS
-187 TYYRDELPEWLD
+187 TYYRKDLPGWL
-199 KFNDKQLAKQY
+199 KQFNDRQLAKHY
-210 LSKDWNTLYPIE
+210 LSQDWETLYPTE
-222 SYKKSC
+222 SYKNSTA
-228 VDNNDYET
+228 DNNSYEN
-236 PFPNTAA
+236 PFPGADT
-243 PTMPVATSKIM
+243 PTMPVTTSKLM
-254 ETEGYGLIRNTPY
+254 DSEGLGLIRNTPY
-267 GNTITIDLALA
+267 GNTLTIDLALA
-278 AIDGEHLG
+278 AIDGERLG

-295 ISLSSTD
+295 VSLSSTD

-320 RLDRDIARLLTT
+320 RLDRDIARLLAA
-332 LDEKIG
+332 LDQEIG

-353 HNFKFLKDKN
+353 HNFKFLTDKG

-371 EKTKKSLNNNL
+371 EKTKAALNSHL
-382 KSTFKTDKNLVSGLL
+382 KAEFKTDCNLVSGLL

-411 GIDKGDVIS
+411 GISKENVVAA
-420 SAINYIKR
+420 AIDYIKR

-442 TATIPSP
+442 TATLPSP
-449 IKDRIIN
+449 IKDRIVN
-456 GYYPGRSGEIQIIMS
+456 GYYPGRSGEIQIIMQ
-471 PGWYGLESEETGGTD
+471 PGWYGLESEATGGTD

-503 SGIKPGHTFAPVDF
+503 SGINPGATFTPVEI
-517 TDIAATIC
+517 TDIAATVC
-525 ALLRIQMP
+525 ALLHIQMP
-533 DGCIGKPI
+533 DGCIGKPVTE
-541 ADLTD
+541 LT

>member
-1 MYKHFL
+1 MHKYLFSL
-7 SVLSA
+7 LLA
-12 VIISILPATAQGTFQ
+12 AILAMPAMAQNPFR
-27 RPKLVVGVVID
+27 RPKLVVGVVVD

-46 RYQNRFEEDGF
+46 RYQERFGDNGF

-83 TSLYTGSVPAIHGI
+83 TSIYTGSVPAIHGI
-97 AGNDFHINGKQTY
+97 AGNDFHIDGKQTY
-110 CTDDDNVS
+110 CTDDAAVA
-118 TVGSTSNA
+118 TVGSNSDA
-126 GKMSPRNLQ
+126 GKMSPHNLKV
-135 TTTIGD
+135 TTIGD
-141 ELHLATNYQS
+141 ELHLATNYRS
-151 KVISISLKDRAAI
+151 KVISVSLKDRASI

-175 WFDTETGNFITS
+175 WFDAETGNFITS
-187 TYYRDELPEWLD
+187 TYYRKDLPGWLK
-199 KFNDKQLAKQY
+199 KFNDRQLAKHY
-210 LSKDWNTLYPIE
+210 LSQDWETLYPTE
-222 SYKKSC
+222 SYKNSTA
-228 VDNNDYET
+228 DNNSYEN
-236 PFPNTAA
+236 PFPGADT
-243 PTMPVATSKIM
+243 PTMPVATSKLM
-254 ETEGYGLIRNTPY
+254 DSEGLGLIRNTPY
-267 GNTITIDLALA
+267 GNTLTIDLALA
-278 AIDGEHLG
+278 AIDGERLG

-295 ISLSSTD
+295 VSLSSTD

-320 RLDRDIARLLTT
+320 RLDRDIARLLAA
-332 LDEKIG
+332 LDQEIG

-353 HNFKFLKDKN
+353 HNFKFLTDKG

-371 EKTKKSLNNNL
+371 EKTKAALNSHL
-382 KSTFKTDKNLVSGLL
+382 KAEFKTDCNLVSGLL

-411 GIDKGDVIS
+411 GISKENVVAA
-420 SAINYIKR
+420 AIDYIKR

-442 TATIPSP
+442 TATLPSP
-449 IKDRIIN
+449 IKDRIVN
-456 GYYPGRSGEIQIIMS
+456 GYYPGRSGEIQIIMQ
-471 PGWYGLESEETGGTD
+471 PGWYGLESEATGGTD

-503 SGIKPGHTFAPVDF
+503 SGINPGATFTPVEI
-517 TDIAATIC
+517 TDIAATVC
-525 ALLRIQMP
+525 ALLHIQMP
-533 DGCIGKPI
+533 DGCLGKPVTE
-541 ADLTD
+541 LT

>member
-1 MYKHFL
+1 MHKYLFSL
-7 SVLSA
+7 LLA
-12 VIISILPATAQGTFQ
+12 AILAMPAMAQNPFR
-27 RPKLVVGVVID
+27 RPKLVVGVVVD

-46 RYQNRFEEDGF
+46 RYQERFGDNGF

-63 GFNCENT
+63 GFNCKNT

-83 TSLYTGSVPAIHGI
+83 TSIYTGSVPAIHGI
-97 AGNDFHINGKQTY
+97 AGNDFHIDGKQTY
-110 CTDDDNVS
+110 CTDDAAVA
-118 TVGSTSNA
+118 TVGSNSDA
-126 GKMSPRNLQ
+126 GKMSPHNLKV
-135 TTTIGD
+135 TTIGD
-141 ELHLATNYQS
+141 ELHLATNYRS
-151 KVISISLKDRAAI
+151 KIISVSLKDRASI

-175 WFDTETGNFITS
+175 WFDAETGNFITS
-187 TYYRDELPEWLD
+187 TYYRKDLPGWL
-199 KFNDKQLAKQY
+199 KQFNDRQLAKHY
-210 LSKDWNTLYPIE
+210 LSQDWETLYPTE
-222 SYKKSC
+222 SYKNSTA
-228 VDNNDYET
+228 DNNSYEN
-236 PFPNTAA
+236 PFPGADT
-243 PTMPVATSKIM
+243 PTMPVATSKLM
-254 ETEGYGLIRNTPY
+254 DSEGLGLIRNTPY
-267 GNTITIDLALA
+267 GNTLTIDLALA
-278 AIDGEHLG
+278 AIDGERLG

-295 ISLSSTD
+295 VSLSSTD

-320 RLDRDIARLLTT
+320 RLDRDIARLLAA
-332 LDEKIG
+332 LDQEIG

-353 HNFKFLKDKN
+353 HNFKFLTDKG

-371 EKTKKSLNNNL
+371 EKTKAALNSHL
-382 KSTFKTDKNLVSGLL
+382 KAEFKTDCNLVSGLL

-411 GIDKGDVIS
+411 GISKENVVAA
-420 SAINYIKR
+420 AIDYIKR

-442 TATIPSP
+442 TATLPSP
-449 IKDRIIN
+449 IKDRIVN
-456 GYYPGRSGEIQIIMS
+456 GYYPGRSGEIQIIMQ
-471 PGWYGLESEETGGTD
+471 PGWYGLESEATGGTD

-503 SGIKPGHTFAPVDF
+503 SGINPGATFTPVEI
-517 TDIAATIC
+517 TDIAATVC
-525 ALLRIQMP
+525 ALLHIQMP
-533 DGCIGKPI
+533 DGCIGKPVTE
-541 ADLTD
+541 LT